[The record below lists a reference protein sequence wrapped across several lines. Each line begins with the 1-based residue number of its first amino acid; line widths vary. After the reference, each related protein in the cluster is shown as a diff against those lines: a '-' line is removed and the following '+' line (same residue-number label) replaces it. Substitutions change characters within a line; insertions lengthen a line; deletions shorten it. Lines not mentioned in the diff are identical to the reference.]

1 MKRKEWIEYCIKKT
15 IKERDEKIDTINNE
29 QRVLNARRAGI
40 YAQYQIKLNK
50 LQEEL
55 DSINGPDSEISAP
68 IENFQTKSLT

>member
-1 MKRKEWIEYCIKKT
+1 MNRKEWIEYCIKKT

-50 LQEEL
+50 L
-55 DSINGPDSEISAP
+55 
-68 IENFQTKSLT
+68 